1 MYKEC
6 FDMIASKLDKDSLF
20 RFGLKLNLPY
30 KDISEIVDCN
40 IDTYRKAYRILA
52 LWRDQFG
59 QQADLN
65 RIVMILED
73 INKKSIADKIATKL
87 HSSS

>member
-1 MYKEC
+1 MYKKC
-6 FDMIASKLDKDSLF
+6 FDIITSELDKDSLF
-20 RFGLKLNLPY
+20 CFGLKSNLPY
-30 KDISEIVDCN
+30 RDLSEIVDCN
-40 IDTYRKAYRILA
+40 NDTYRKAYRILA